1 MFDYLLSYIKYNIL
15 NEIKTNSKKYLSKSK
30 KYFTF
35 EIIKIIIMKSRYLF
49 SHKLKPLGWILFS
62 IGIVLGVILLIN
74 DFDFPNWKMNVF
86 SLIGSDDSFST
97 TKMFSW
103 VTNNISDEVVAILII
118 VGGILV
124 SFSKTKEEDEYIA
137 KIRMESLIWAT
148 YVNYLVLLLAVI
160 LVFDMAFFNVMIFN
174 MFTILIFFILRFHYV
189 LYKTKKTTEYEE

>member
-1 MFDYLLSYIKYNIL
+1 M
-15 NEIKTNSKKYLSKSK
+15 
-30 KYFTF
+30 
-35 EIIKIIIMKSRYLF
+35 IKIIIMKSRYLF
-49 SHKLKPLGWILFS
+49 SHKLKPTGWILFS

-74 DFDFPNWKMNVF
+74 DFDYFDWEVKVF

-97 TKMFSW
+97 AKSFSW
-103 VTNNISDEVVAILII
+103 TLNNLSDEIVAILII

-148 YVNYLVLLLAVI
+148 YVNYLVLLLTII

-189 LYKTKKTTEYEE
+189 LYKTKKTIKYEE